1 MAEEKT
7 IVKDERVYVIP
18 LRRRW
23 LKVVKY
29 QRGKKA
35 VKAVREFIIKHMK
48 SNDVK
53 IGKYLNETLWER
65 GIRKPPHKV
74 KVRTWKEDDVVKVE
88 LIDAPI
94 EEKKMEVKEDKKK
107 VEEKKVEK
115 DKGEEIKETLE
126 EEKKEVLQK
135 GITKKERK
143 VSRTKEKFADKEKS
157 IMTKEEKIIGKTQK
171 PHHEKKK

>member
-1 MAEEKT
+1 MAEETK
-7 IVKDERVYVIP
+7 KEERVYVIP
-18 LRRRW
+18 LRKRW

-48 SNDVK
+48 SNNIK
-53 IGKYLNETLWER
+53 IGKYLNEKLWER

-74 KVRTWKEDDVVKVE
+74 KVKTWKEDDVVKVE

-94 EEKKMEVKEDKKK
+94 EEKKVEVKEEK
-107 VEEKKVEK
+107 EEKLKP
-115 DKGEEIKETLE
+115 IKEEKEEVKEKLE
-126 EEKKEVLQK
+126 EEKKEVLEK
-135 GITKKERK
+135 GIKKKERK
-143 VSRTKEKFADKEKS
+143 ITRVKEKFADKEKS

>member
-1 MAEEKT
+1 MAEEIK
-7 IVKDERVYVIP
+7 KEERVYVIP
-18 LRRRW
+18 LRKRW

-53 IGKYLNETLWER
+53 IGKYLNEQLWER
-65 GIRKPPHKV
+65 GIRNPPHKV

-88 LIDAPI
+88 LVDAPI
-94 EEKKMEVKEDKKK
+94 EKKK
-107 VEEKKVEK
+107 VEKIEEKKEVKPIKEEK
-115 DKGEEIKETLE
+115 EDIKETLE

-135 GITKKERK
+135 EIKKKERNISRT
-143 VSRTKEKFADKEKS
+143 SRTKEKFVDKEKS

>member
-1 MAEEKT
+1 MAEETK
-7 IVKDERVYVIP
+7 KEERVYVIP
-18 LRRRW
+18 LRKRW

-48 SNDVK
+48 SNNVK
-53 IGKYLNETLWER
+53 IGKYLNEILWER

-74 KVRTWKEDDVVKVE
+74 KVKTWKEDDVVKVE

-94 EEKKMEVKEDKKK
+94 EEKKVEVKEEK
-107 VEEKKVEK
+107 EEKLKP
-115 DKGEEIKETLE
+115 IKEEKEEVKEKLE
-126 EEKKEVLQK
+126 EEKKEVLEK
-135 GITKKERK
+135 GIKKKERK
-143 VSRTKEKFADKEKS
+143 ITRVKEKFADKEKS

>member
-157 IMTKEEKIIGKTQK
+157 IMAKEEYMIGKTQK